1 MEVDLSD
8 NDTEFNETNSNLL
21 TDIQNDNHIINNNN
35 NQNDI
40 NVYNINDFQ
49 KDIFKNKLMVNNIL
63 INKVL
68 CQICNKTMKLEK
80 AVSYHDGFIWR
91 CRSNFPKHDIKINI
105 RRESIF
111 ENINIPIPVLHFI
124 TFYCFLENYSI
135 DKTLIECNNNKNL
148 FENYTISKP
157 SIIKIYNILR
167 NKIKIEMHKNWKNK
181 LLGESITEKGFAAIE
196 IDESEIIGNSEIIY
210 WMFGLIDRVTKEAR
224 IFCVLNDRT
233 KNNLLPLVKNNVLS
247 NDMNEFEDDEN
258 MEIDEEYQINTRIY
272 SDCYSSYQVN
282 DFLNMGY
289 ILKRV
294 NHSVWFCYGSFH
306 SNNIE
311 GLW

>member
-1 MEVDLSD
+1 MQVDLSD
-8 NDTEFNETNSNLL
+8 NDREFKETNSNVMMN
-21 TDIQNDNHIINNNN
+21 IQNDNQLLNNNN
-35 NQNDI
+35 NQNEI
-40 NVYNINDFQ
+40 NIYNNNDFQ
-49 KDIFKNKLMVNNIL
+49 KDIVMNKLMANNIL
-63 INKVL
+63 QNKVL
-68 CQICNKTMKLEK
+68 CQICNKKMKLEK
-80 AVSYHDGFIWR
+80 AASYQDGFNWR
-91 CRSNFPKHDIKINI
+91 CRSNFPNNDSKSNI
-105 RRESIF
+105 RNESIF
-111 ENINIPIPVLHFI
+111 ENINIPIPVLYFI

-135 DKTLIECNNNKNL
+135 DKTLIECNNNNNL
-148 FENYTISKP
+148 FENYKISKP

-282 DFLNMGY
+282 DFRNMGY

-294 NHSVWFCYGSFH
+294 NHSVWFGYESFH
-306 SNNIE
+306 TNNVE
-311 GLW
+311 G

>member
-1 MEVDLSD
+1 MKRLLHIKIDSFGDVEAISPSMIVKVIL
-8 NDTEFNETNSNLL
+8 ETNQFL
-21 TDIQNDNHIINNNN
+21 
-35 NQNDI
+35 
-40 NVYNINDFQ
+40 
-49 KDIFKNKLMVNNIL
+49 KIL
-63 INKVL
+63 IYQYL
-68 CQICNKTMKLEK
+68 YYI
-80 AVSYHDGFIWR
+80 S
-91 CRSNFPKHDIKINI
+91 
-105 RRESIF
+105 
-111 ENINIPIPVLHFI
+111 LHFI
-124 TFYCFLENYSI
+124 VSLKIIYSI

-258 MEIDEEYQINTRIY
+258 MEIDEKYQNNTRIY
-272 SDCYSSYQVN
+272 SD
-282 DFLNMGY
+282 
-289 ILKRV
+289 
-294 NHSVWFCYGSFH
+294 
-306 SNNIE
+306 
-311 GLW
+311 